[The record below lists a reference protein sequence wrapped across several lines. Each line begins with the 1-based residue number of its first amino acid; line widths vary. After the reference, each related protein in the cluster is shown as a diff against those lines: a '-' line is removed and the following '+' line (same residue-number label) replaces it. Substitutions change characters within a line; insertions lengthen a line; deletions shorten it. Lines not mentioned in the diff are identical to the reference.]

1 MNMNKDR
8 GFFLIP
14 EAARYLGRR
23 ESTIKKWI
31 QTGRAI
37 ASLYVVNGHR
47 VRRVLKSNEVDRLL
61 QIEIPDE
68 GQYPDSFAQRW
79 WDRRKGDG
87 AKGSATRMRT
97 LARRKAEGEQREVA
111 KHAVKDMAGR
121 EHEDIDEWAQR
132 LAKDITHQDQGTN
145 PDEPKS

>member
-61 QIEIPDE
+61 QVEIPDE

-97 LARRKAEGEQREVA
+97 LARRKAEKER
-111 KHAVKDMAGR
+111 
-121 EHEDIDEWAQR
+121 
-132 LAKDITHQDQGTN
+132 GTACADSHVGLDHLQCSDHDTK

>member
-1 MNMNKDR
+1 VVKMDNDR
-8 GFFLIP
+8 AFFLIP
-14 EAARYLGRR
+14 EAARYLGRS

-61 QIEIPDE
+61 RLEIPDE
-68 GQYPDSFAQRW
+68 GQYPDSFPQRW
-79 WDRRKGDG
+79 WNRRKGDG

-97 LARRKAEGEQREVA
+97 LARRKAEAAARA
-111 KHAVKDMAGR
+111 A
-121 EHEDIDEWAQR
+121 
-132 LAKDITHQDQGTN
+132 HQDQDTKPPACLPCLNGQCTTHN
-145 PDEPKS
+145 PPKD